1 MNNNFDDIMSFKNKM
16 DNISD
21 FSEYIAYNGLQQELC
36 KYENYLFDFFRNKS
50 DEIESIYSAIRNND
64 FPYNKISH
72 FIDIAEVSEKY
83 ISYFVGFTDYACK
96 LAELIN
102 SEDDID
108 YDDVIDVNIVASRNQ
123 KISNADN
130 IFLKSLFNT
139 TDNEVVD
146 INTAMK
152 NIEYALSSDNYIR
165 KEIEDRADCVYYK
178 LKNIND
184 NKFKNVAMQG
194 LEIYYKSIREFY
206 INYVSVVQNTY
217 ISIINSIKTRT
228 PAIEKEVKKYQLF

>member
-1 MNNNFDDIMSFKNKM
+1 M
-16 DNISD
+16 
-21 FSEYIAYNGLQQELC
+21 
-36 KYENYLFDFFRNKS
+36 
-50 DEIESIYSAIRNND
+50 
-64 FPYNKISH
+64 
-72 FIDIAEVSEKY
+72 
-83 ISYFVGFTDYACK
+83 
-96 LAELIN
+96 
-102 SEDDID
+102 
-108 YDDVIDVNIVASRNQ
+108 
-123 KISNADN
+123 
-130 IFLKSLFNT
+130 KSLFNT